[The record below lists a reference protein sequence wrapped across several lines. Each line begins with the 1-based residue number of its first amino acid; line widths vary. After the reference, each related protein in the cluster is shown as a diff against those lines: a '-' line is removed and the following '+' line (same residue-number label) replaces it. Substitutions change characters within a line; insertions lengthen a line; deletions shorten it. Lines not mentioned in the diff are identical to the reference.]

1 MPQSCLSIS
10 FCRSKGKRC
19 CRSFSRVTL
28 REGVEPNPPRLIKGF
43 KRIVLHPEKAQ
54 NAQESLKLYRETFGL
69 P

>member
-1 MPQSCLSIS
+1 
-10 FCRSKGKRC
+10 
-19 CRSFSRVTL
+19 VTL

-54 NAQESLKLYRETFGL
+54 DAQRYLKLYRDVFGM